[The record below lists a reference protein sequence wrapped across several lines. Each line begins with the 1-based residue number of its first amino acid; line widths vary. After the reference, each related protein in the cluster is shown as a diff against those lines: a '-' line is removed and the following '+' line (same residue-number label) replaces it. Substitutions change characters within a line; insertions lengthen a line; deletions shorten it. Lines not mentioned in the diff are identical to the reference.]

1 MREYKRERK
10 KVSRDITNNL
20 WRQTKRD
27 RGISKQKLRRRAGN
41 HRESQERREGGTVSR
56 DLTKRSMK
64 TDRKQALEIQVSKER
79 WGSVRNLQKGSTEK
93 GREGKRPVSYTHLTL
108 PTKLSV

>member
-1 MREYKRERK
+1 M
-10 KVSRDITNNL
+10 
-20 WRQTKRD
+20 
-27 RGISKQKLRRRAGN
+27 
-41 HRESQERREGGTVSR
+41 SR

-93 GREGKRPVSYTHLTL
+93 GREGKRPYKRVCGDTELL
-108 PTKLSV
+108 VL